1 MSAIEHY
8 TDEWTPLNPVILEAH
23 RASSNAV
30 VAANCSPAQATVGTW
45 QCVAMRLTLGPEG
58 LCEGDALVVQSATRG
73 LQSWPVLQHLMPA
86 EAGYTT
92 AETASGRRVTCVV
105 AGQHVRMVAAEPLPA
120 GDTLCLTYGNR
131 RAGGPGIKMTL
142 AALRQWFRILYVP
155 QNGAGAREVIAEP
168 PYLDLLPAA
177 AVGLDVLAP
186 SHARRGEEFT
196 LVVKAVDE
204 HGNTV
209 APLAEPA
216 AISPVIGVECPSEIT
231 LNECDRAARRSTVV
245 LTEEMP
251 PTGAA
256 AVRGS
261 PSQRVRV

>member
-1 MSAIEHY
+1 MPWS
-8 TDEWTPLNPVILEAH
+8 
-23 RASSNAV
+23 
-30 VAANCSPAQATVGTW
+30 CSL
-45 QCVAMRLTLGPEG
+45 RRE
-58 LCEGDALVVQSATRG
+58 G

-86 EAGYTT
+86 EAGFTT

-105 AGQHVRMVAAEPLPA
+105 AGQHVRMVAQEPLPA

-155 QNGAGAREVIAEP
+155 QNGSGAREVVAEP
-168 PYLDLLPAA
+168 PHVDLLPAA
-177 AVGLDVLAP
+177 PVGLDVLAP
-186 SHARRGEEFT
+186 SHARRGEEFA

-216 AISPVIGVECPSEIT
+216 SRLACDWCQRCPPEIVLSER
-231 LNECDRAARRSTVV
+231 DRAARRTTVV
-245 LTEEMP
+245 LTEELP
-251 PTGAA
+251 PTGAVA
-256 AVRGS
+256 PRC
-261 PSQRVRV
+261 SQSQIVSTCRIQQSGGVAPRR